1 MGFELEQTGIPL
13 LRQMGIP
20 IFYKVRRYRFDSAP
34 TYFLPRPS
42 SLKIKAVPALLP
54 THEAQLLAYLRKGVL
69 PVGLLKNFSAQRAS
83 KTA

>member
-1 MGFELEQTGIPL
+1 
-13 LRQMGIP
+13 
-20 IFYKVRRYRFDSAP
+20 
-34 TYFLPRPS
+34 
-42 SLKIKAVPALLP
+42 LKIKAVPALLP